1 MEIRRKRLPTSKCSE
16 EKLEIFHWT
25 PKNPSLDKK

>member
-1 MEIRRKRLPTSKCSE
+1 MKKKTLTTSKCSE
-16 EKLEIFHWT
+16 EKLEIFHWS